1 MGDDEPVQHV
11 SIDPVQSGAFQR
23 NRVVLTVSTVGLVAL
38 LVGLVAISDGET
50 RSRVGLLGLAGVVAG
65 GGLVTLDAWVR
76 LPRPAPR
83 LVTHAGGGA
92 VRLRASTILFTAP
105 VLLAAGL
112 TMIAVSFLLAPS
124 LASVAQGRRGGAW
137 VYVVVVAAPLILAAA
152 VVLLLRRDQVLLAP
166 DTLTVRRHGRV
177 RAVSWDSVREVAA
190 VPADPGLVLRVG
202 AADGSSLLVTTRPM
216 DLRVDELGAV
226 VRHLAATPADR
237 AHLGTAAA
245 LPLIDELRRGG
256 APA

>member
-1 MGDDEPVQHV
+1 MQLV
-11 SIDPVQSGAFQR
+11 SIDPVQSRAFQR
-23 NRVVLTVSTVGLVAL
+23 NRFVLTVSTVGLVAL

-50 RSRVGLLGLAGVVAG
+50 RSRVGLLGFAGVVAG
-65 GGLVTLDAWVR
+65 GGLMTVDAWVR

-83 LVTHAGGGA
+83 VVTHAGGGA

-112 TMIAVSFLLAPS
+112 TLIAVSFLMAPS

-137 VYVVVVAAPLILAAA
+137 VYVVVVAAPLLLVAALALL
-152 VVLLLRRDQVLLAP
+152 VLRDQVLLTP
-166 DTLTVRRHGRV
+166 DGLRVRRLGRV
-177 RAVSWDSVREVAA
+177 RALDWDAVREVGA

-202 AADGSSLLVTTRPM
+202 TAGGSSLLVTTRPM
-216 DLRVDELGAV
+216 ALTVRELAAV

-245 LPLIDELRRGG
+245 LPLIDDLRRRG
-256 APA
+256 APR